1 VAASFGT
8 TVGMYGTARS
18 QMSVRLCLTPL
29 NVWVVPKTVLVP
41 HAKKAF
47 DAGGEL
53 ADPKFADALR
63 DVGRIVVQAIRAG
76 LGRL

>member
-1 VAASFGT
+1 
-8 TVGMYGTARS
+8 MN
-18 QMSVRLCLTPL
+18 VRLVLSPL

-47 DAGGEL
+47 DAAGGL
-53 ADPKFADALR
+53 GDPKIADALR
-63 DVGRIVVQAIRAG
+63 DVGRILVQAIRAG